1 MHDAISRVITERIIK
16 FYCVLYV
23 CVYVYIYI
31 CSCCSVAELCLTF
44 CIPRN
49 CNKPGFP
56 VLHYIPEFSQI
67 HVYWVGDAIQQS
79 HSLSPP
85 SPSALIISQHQG
97 LFQWVSSWASL
108 VVKREDAQ
116 ESACNAGD
124 LVQSLDQEDPLKKGW
139 QPTAVFLPGEL
150 QSMGSQS
157 DTTEWLNGQADML
170 KWYLKK
176 VL

>member
-1 MHDAISRVITERIIK
+1 MCYM
-16 FYCVLYV
+16 F
-23 CVYVYIYI
+23 VYMCIYI

-124 LVQSLDQEDPLKKGW
+124 LVQSLDQEDPLEKGMATHSSILVW
-139 QPTAVFLPGEL
+139 RIPWREEPGRL
-150 QSMGSQS
+150 QSMGSQNS
-157 DTTEWLNGQADML
+157 QTQLSN
-170 KWYLKK
+170 
-176 VL
+176 